1 MGFTL
6 TSVEDPEST
15 EPILEAHCEI
25 IEYHVNYLDK
35 QVTAVVGV
43 WRTKAAYD
51 NKRKFAAAIT
61 IPLAPDWA
69 VKWLEKRQVETINLP
84 QELQLLEAACL
95 KLLEKQNK
103 V

>member
-1 MGFTL
+1 LSEFSIGLWRLNTVIAL
-6 TSVEDPEST
+6 NRSR
-15 EPILEAHCEI
+15 EI

-35 QVTAVVGV
+35 QVTTVVGV

-95 KLLEKQNK
+95 KLIEKQSK